1 MGGYSDRS
9 VQSERLP
16 LERHRANFLK
26 SRKMVQSTGIA
37 AFTFLLLG
45 CAQYQS
51 NPRSDDIEKRIN
63 ISEKRIAD
71 LENRVDRLQ
80 LSREKE
86 IRKLQIDVDRK
97 LDNLRRSQRFFIS
110 ELDKLKQDIQ
120 SVTSENENILGKIR
134 NNSLADKQLQKKL
147 GDLMISIDE
156 LTDFFNTNINISP
169 ISKAGLG
176 KSNEP
181 SVIFETAYKLYK
193 AKQLTESQKLFQK
206 YRRVA
211 PNTDLTDDSIYFVA
225 YIHFLERKYDEAIS
239 RFFELI
245 RQFPKSNWFYDAKWW
260 LAVSL
265 ERTED
270 IIAAIDIYHELET
283 LKPDHPYH
291 HRAKNRLAELEKQ

>member
-181 SVIFETAYKLYK
+181 SVIFETAYKL
-193 AKQLTESQKLFQK
+193 
-206 YRRVA
+206 
-211 PNTDLTDDSIYFVA
+211 
-225 YIHFLERKYDEAIS
+225 
-239 RFFELI
+239 
-245 RQFPKSNWFYDAKWW
+245 
-260 LAVSL
+260 
-265 ERTED
+265 
-270 IIAAIDIYHELET
+270 
-283 LKPDHPYH
+283 
-291 HRAKNRLAELEKQ
+291 